1 MNVKGLFICI
11 LLSGMLTSCSQQRA
25 WTTEDSWYNPP
36 PSESPLYWTWPELDR
51 TRIYEVTES
60 KEPDAER
67 LLQDASIVALTDQ
80 EAIELIGK
88 ALPDAPGTKPY
99 LTRGLYLNRG
109 TGRFSVYI
117 LEDQLVVHHG
127 SLGSSPVP
135 MKRQALV
142 IQLEQS
148 PVEVFVTCS
157 MAE

>member
-1 MNVKGLFICI
+1 MNVKA
-11 LLSGMLTSCSQQRA
+11 LLTYFLLGGMLISCIPQRA

-36 PSESPLYWTWPELDR
+36 PEGTPGRQWSELDR
-51 TRIYEVTES
+51 TRIHEVTES

-67 LLQDASIVALTDQ
+67 LLQDASIVELTDQ
-80 EAIELIGK
+80 EAVELIGK

-127 SLGSSPVP
+127 SLGSSAVP

-142 IQLEQS
+142 LQLEQS
-148 PVEVFVTCS
+148 PVEVFVICS